1 MIRLSIFYCLYF
13 IFTFPFLIKAQH
25 SVELSSVSGL
35 MVSHSD
41 VTNNL
46 NLRKSLGFQSTVLW
60 KLPPNNSTIPT
71 HPASNYRYL
80 GFSVYG
86 MDMGDGFLNGNK
98 TIREQLI
105 GMGIGAG
112 GMMIAG
118 ANIHSK
124 NASSKNDLRVQ
135 CGFGPMLVTKYYNP
149 VTNPL
154 NLAIS
159 STLNFGSL
167 LKGQFLHQLSKS
179 STLTTGLE
187 LFHVSNSNLQKPNN
201 GLNYFQAS
209 IGWMQKLHE
218 TASHQSTVKGKPYKD
233 RCYYIGKPSEQ
244 FASTF
249 QVSFRMA
256 YRKYRSDYPVYYPV
270 WILEGD
276 YGFTN
281 KKINVA
287 GSAKDQQPLPKGEWR
302 IGFDLFHEN
311 AATAKSVNGTLLSID
326 PRWELGLYGRRVFR
340 VGFVDIFIDLGTY
353 LIPPK
358 ADRVKLLQKSKWL
371 YNSFGTQYRISKNVF
386 LIYRMKAHYHVA
398 DYLEMGLVG
407 RL

>member
-1 MIRLSIFYCLYF
+1 MNRQSIFYCLYLFF
-13 IFTFPFLIKAQH
+13 IFPFLIKAQH
-25 SVELSSVSGL
+25 SVELNSMSGI
-35 MVSHSD
+35 MVSHSK
-41 VTNNL
+41 VTDNL
-46 NLRKSLGFQSTVLW
+46 NLRKSFGFQSTVLW
-60 KLPPNNSTIPT
+60 KLPTNNATIPA
-71 HPASNYRYL
+71 HPAFNYRFL
-80 GFSVYG
+80 GFSIYG

-98 TIREQLI
+98 MSREQLT

-118 ANIHSK
+118 ANIHR
-124 NASSKNDLRVQ
+124 NNFSSKNDLRIQ

-154 NLAIS
+154 NQAIS

-167 LKGQFLHQLSKS
+167 LKGQFLHQMNKS
-179 STLTTGLE
+179 STLTAGLE
-187 LFHVSNSNLQKPNN
+187 LFHVSNSNIQKPNN
-201 GLNYFQAS
+201 GLNYFQTS
-209 IGWMQKLHE
+209 IGWVLKLHQ
-218 TASHQSTVKGKPYKD
+218 TASHQSNINDKLYKD

-244 FASTF
+244 LVSPF

-256 YRKYRSDYPVYYPV
+256 YRKYRTDYPVYYPV
-270 WILEGD
+270 WILEAD
-276 YGFTN
+276 YGFSN
-281 KKINVA
+281 KKSTVGKTSPEH
-287 GSAKDQQPLPKGEWR
+287 GSLPKGEWR
-302 IGFDLFHEN
+302 VGFDLFHEN

-358 ADRVKLLQKSKWL
+358 ADRVKLLQKNKWV
-371 YNSFGTQYRISKNVF
+371 YNSFGTQYRVSKNVF

>member
-1 MIRLSIFYCLYF
+1 MIRKTVFYCLYF
-13 IFTFPFLIKAQH
+13 IFLSPYFIEAQH
-25 SVELSSVSGL
+25 SVELSSMSGL

-41 VTNNL
+41 VTDNL
-46 NLRKSLGFQSTVLW
+46 NLRKSLGLQSTVLW
-60 KLPPNNSTIPT
+60 KLPPNNSNLPT

-80 GFSVYG
+80 GFSIYG
-86 MDMGDGFLNGNK
+86 MDMGDGFLNGNN
-98 TIREQLI
+98 TTREKLT

-118 ANIHSK
+118 ANIHG
-124 NASSKNDLRVQ
+124 NNFSSKNDLRIQ

-149 VTNPL
+149 VTNPS
-154 NLAIS
+154 NLSIS
-159 STLNFGSL
+159 SALNFGSL
-167 LKGQFLHQLSKS
+167 LKGQFLHQLNKS
-179 STLTTGLE
+179 STLSAGLE

-218 TASHQSTVKGKPYKD
+218 TTNHQLSIKDSPYKD

-244 FASTF
+244 LASTF

-256 YRKYRSDYPVYYPV
+256 YRKYRTDYPVYYPV
-270 WILEGD
+270 WILEAD
-276 YGFTN
+276 YGFSN
-281 KKINVA
+281 KKNNLGKTAI
-287 GSAKDQQPLPKGEWR
+287 DQSTLPKGEWR
-302 IGFDLFHEN
+302 IGLDLFHEN
-311 AATAKSVNGTLLSID
+311 AASAKAANGTLLSID

-340 VGFVDIFIDLGTY
+340 VGLVDIFIDLGTY

-358 ADRVKLLQKSKWL
+358 ADRVKLLQKNKWL
-371 YNSFGTQYRISKNVF
+371 YNSFGTQYRISKNIF
-386 LIYRMKAHYHVA
+386 MIYRMKAHYHVA
-398 DYLEMGLVG
+398 DYLEMGLVC

>member
-1 MIRLSIFYCLYF
+1 MRPGPDYCKLILFLLFPIFLH
-13 IFTFPFLIKAQH
+13 AQY
-25 SVELSSVSGL
+25 SYEFSSMSGL
-35 MVSHSD
+35 MVSHSKITD
-41 VTNNL
+41 NL
-46 NLRKSLGFQSTVLW
+46 NLRKSLGLQSTVLW

-71 HPASNYRYL
+71 QSSSNYRYL
-80 GFSVYG
+80 GFSIYG

-98 TIREQLI
+98 TTRQQLT

-118 ANIHSK
+118 ANIHINNS
-124 NASSKNDLRVQ
+124 SSKNDLRIQ

-154 NLAIS
+154 NQAIG
-159 STLNFGSL
+159 STLNFGSQ
-167 LKGQFLHQLSKS
+167 LKGQFLHQINKS
-179 STLTTGLE
+179 STFTAGLE

-209 IGWMQKLHE
+209 VGWMQKLHE
-218 TASHQSTVKGKPYKD
+218 TVSHQTNMNDKSYKD
-233 RCYYIGKPSEQ
+233 RCYYIGKSSEQ
-244 FASTF
+244 LASPF

-256 YRKYRSDYPVYYPV
+256 YRKYRADYPVYYPV
-270 WILEGD
+270 WILEAD
-276 YGFTN
+276 YGFSN
-281 KKINVA
+281 KKSYVGKTSTEQ
-287 GSAKDQQPLPKGEWR
+287 GSLPKGEWR

-311 AATAKSVNGTLLSID
+311 AATATSVNGTLMSID

-358 ADRVKLLQKSKWL
+358 ADRIKLLQKNKRL

-398 DYLEMGLVG
+398 DYLEMGLIG